1 MGIIRTE
8 LTLEN
13 PKENNFESLKVIAL
27 VGTGAL
33 HLCIPNSVALQLNLN
48 EIDKRPVKIANG
60 ESHLCS
66 YVGPIQLRWHNRTC
80 FVGAMV
86 IGDEVLLG
94 AIPLEDMDLVIHP
107 ATLSLTVNP
116 ASPNYPVSMAK

>member
-13 PKENNFESLKVIAL
+13 PKENNFESLNVIAL

-48 EIDKRPVKIANG
+48 EIDKRPVKIANR

-66 YVGPIQLRWHNRTC
+66 YVGPIQLRWQNRTC

>member
-8 LTLEN
+8 LALEN

-27 VGTGAL
+27 VDTGAL
-33 HLCIPNSVALQLNLN
+33 HLCIPNSVAMQLNLN

-66 YVGPIQLRWHNRTC
+66 YVGPIQLHWQNRTC

-116 ASPNYPVSMAK
+116 ASPDYPVSMAK

>member
-8 LTLEN
+8 ITLEN
-13 PKENNFESLKVIAL
+13 PKENNFESVKVIAL
-27 VGTGAL
+27 VDTGAL
-33 HLCIPNSVALQLNLN
+33 HLCIPNSVALQLNLK

-66 YVGPIQLRWHNRTC
+66 YVGPIQLHWQNRTC

-94 AIPLEDMDLVIHP
+94 AIPLEDMDLIIHP
-107 ATLSLTVNP
+107 ATLSISVNP
-116 ASPNYPVSMAK
+116 TSPNYPVSMAK